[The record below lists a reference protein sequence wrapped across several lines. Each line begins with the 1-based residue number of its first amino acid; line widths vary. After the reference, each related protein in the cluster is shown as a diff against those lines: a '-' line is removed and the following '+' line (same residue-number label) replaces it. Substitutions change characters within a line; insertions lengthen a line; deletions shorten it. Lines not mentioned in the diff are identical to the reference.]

1 MAQPLS
7 ELTSKSTSPT
17 VKAKAPTVKRIKKE
31 PDFYV
36 FRLVTEHPK
45 YYESA
50 SIFPPRVMIPNTDVV
65 LFNYGTEEE
74 PDLQPRQIRY
84 IDGLKTIFV
93 DEQEANGPLADSLLL
108 KQNNQIIFQDGHL
121 TIPSWNK
128 QLILFLKLNN
138 QCENQKNKLKTINN
152 LYRLLDF
159 SNSDENIV
167 ELGKKKDR
175 AYDVARS
182 ASDEDMIPHAKFL
195 GISFIHAT
203 TGEERDY
210 DAIRED
216 YKAKALEN
224 PEQFLLFANNPKVKI
239 RYAVEKA
246 LERSIITT
254 GLVKGQFHWSSS
266 KQMIGEIGTNKD
278 AADAITD
285 FACSEEGESF
295 YKTLKTQL

>member
-1 MAQPLS
+1 MAQSLS
-7 ELTSKSTSPT
+7 ELTSKSTSLT
-17 VKAKAPTVKRIKKE
+17 VKAKAPAVKKTKRE
-31 PDFYV
+31 PEFYI

-50 SIFPPRVMIPNTDVV
+50 SIFPPRVMMPNTDAV

-84 IDGLKTIFV
+84 IDGLKSIFV
-93 DEQEANGPLADSLLL
+93 DEQEANGPLPENLVS
-108 KQNNQIIFQDGHL
+108 KQTNLITFQDGHL
-121 TIPSWNK
+121 NVPSWNK
-128 QLILFLKLNN
+128 ALYQFLILNN

-159 SNSDENIV
+159 GNSDENIV

-182 ASDEDMIPHAKFL
+182 ATDEDMIPHAKFL
-195 GISFIHAT
+195 GISFVHHA
-203 TGEERDY
+203 TGEERDV

-224 PEQFLLFANNPKVKI
+224 PEQFLLYANNPKVKI
-239 RYAVEKA
+239 RYAVQKG
-246 LERSIITT
+246 LDRGIITT
-254 GLVKGQFHWSSS
+254 GLVKGQFHWASS
-266 KQMIGEIGTNKD
+266 KQMIAEIGSNKD
-278 AADAITD
+278 SADAITD

>member
-7 ELTSKSTSPT
+7 ELTSKSTSPA
-17 VKAKAPTVKRIKKE
+17 VKAKAPAVKRIKKE
-31 PDFYV
+31 PEFYI

-45 YYESA
+45 YHESA
-50 SIFPPRVMIPNTDVV
+50 SIFPPRVMMPNTDAV

-84 IDGLKTIFV
+84 IDGLKSIFV
-93 DEQEANGPLADSLLL
+93 DEQEVNGPLPENLVS
-108 KQNNQIIFQDGHL
+108 KQTNLIIFQDGHL
-121 TIPSWNK
+121 NVPSWNK
-128 QLILFLKLNN
+128 ALYQFLILNN

-159 SNSDENIV
+159 GNSDENIV

-182 ASDEDMIPHAKFL
+182 AADEDMIPHAKFL
-195 GISFIHAT
+195 GISFNHHA
-203 TGEERDY
+203 TGEERDV

-239 RYAVEKA
+239 RYAVQKA
-246 LERSIITT
+246 LDKGIITT
-254 GLVKGQFHWSSS
+254 GLVKGQLHWSSS
-266 KQMIGEIGTNKD
+266 KQMIAEIGVNKD
-278 AADAITD
+278 AADAIAD